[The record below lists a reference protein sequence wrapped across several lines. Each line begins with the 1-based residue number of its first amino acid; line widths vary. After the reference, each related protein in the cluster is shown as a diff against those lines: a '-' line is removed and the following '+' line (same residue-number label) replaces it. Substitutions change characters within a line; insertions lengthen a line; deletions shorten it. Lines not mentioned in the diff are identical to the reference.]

1 MPRTLA
7 TILWYSVCSAV
18 ELGAKGDIHNCEK
31 IRPLCKEVF
40 VDPAGGFQCLLRYPP
55 GMDFRQDGRFLFFPP
70 IPEKAA
76 QQEKSHAF
84 SIAPFAQLS
93 LSSAGALFQKKQQ
106 NPESIAW
113 GFPVRL
119 WGGAGTCGFAI
130 SP

>member
-1 MPRTLA
+1 M
-7 TILWYSVCSAV
+7 

-55 GMDFRQDGRFLFFPP
+55 GMDFRQDGRFFFFPP